1 MGVRE
6 EHRDGHG
13 VCRGGSW
20 SDPSRLRRIIGV
32 FDDAVIVIRK
42 VRVLALVMGVILA
55 MAMVMAVVMVMAM
68 SRITVV
74 VMVVLVVVVGDAH
87 DMEMGGIVAMGVREE
102 PHGTYRGHRDHDR
115 QQDQLVG
122 LPSSHRIP
130 V

>member
-1 MGVRE
+1 
-6 EHRDGHG
+6 
-13 VCRGGSW
+13 
-20 SDPSRLRRIIGV
+20 V

-42 VRVLALVMGVILA
+42 VRVLALVMGVIL
-55 MAMVMAVVMVMAM
+55 AMVMAVVMVMAM